1 MYRRVVRRLSAYRSA
16 HTLSSA
22 ARAHRAEVKE
32 EKKTPKSVRQNE
44 TNIEENKHLTVAAPK
59 K

>member
-1 MYRRVVRRLSAYRSA
+1 MCFRVYITLMYIYIYRRVVRRLSAYRSA

-32 EKKTPKSVRQNE
+32 EKKLRK
-44 TNIEENKHLTVAAPK
+44 A
-59 K
+59 